1 MELDNKQTRYLRGLC
16 HSLKPVVMVGQNGLT
31 ATVMQEF
38 EQALDHHELI
48 KVKLR
53 GDRDSRQ
60 QWIDDFLSGSS
71 AVLVQRIG
79 QTACFFRPN
88 PDRPRIDLPN

>member
-1 MELDNKQTRYLRGLC
+1 MILSNKQTRYLRGLC
-16 HSLKPVVMVGQNGLT
+16 HGLKPVVMVGQNGLT
-31 ATVMQEF
+31 DSVMHEL
-38 EQALDHHELI
+38 EQALDHHELV

-60 QWIDDFLSGSS
+60 QWIERITEASS

-79 QTACFFRPN
+79 QVACFFRRN
-88 PDRPRIDLPN
+88 PEQSHIELPR